1 MSPIETRLARAQQLP
16 NWQLSASAVSCL
28 CAILQNHTSRIPSDE
43 VRGLL
48 AAEAVS
54 LKTLMQQ
61 LMLVAQQFA
70 TAPVSDFLVGAAAL
84 GETGD
89 IHLGANYEFEALP
102 LNCSVHAEQACL
114 SNALL
119 SGETQLRSIAL
130 SAAPCGHCR
139 QFLHEQREATSMT
152 CVLPG
157 NETLLLPELL
167 PQAFGPK
174 QLDVDTFLFEA
185 EDNSY
190 TLSHPPADS
199 DLAQMSKLGLPL
211 LPLSHAPYSQSP
223 AAAVVRTVDG
233 VCHRGV
239 YLENAAFNPSLP
251 AFQSALAQMQMT
263 NSRECGLSHALLL
276 ELEQPTISHAQTSRE
291 AWRTLSNGVLYQ
303 AGVRIE

>member
-1 MSPIETRLARAQQLP
+1 MSPIETRLAQAQQLP

-28 CAILQNHTSRIPSDE
+28 SAILQNHTARIPRRD
-43 VRGLL
+43 VQRLL
-48 AAEAVS
+48 AGEAVS
-54 LKTLMQQ
+54 LETMMQQ

-89 IHLGANYEFEALP
+89 IHLGANYEFAALP
-102 LNCSVHAEQACL
+102 LNYSVHAEQACL

-167 PQAFGPK
+167 PRAFGPK
-174 QLDVDTFLFEA
+174 QLNVDGFLFEA
-185 EDNSY
+185 DHNSY
-190 TLSHPPADS
+190 RLSHPLSNS
-199 DLAQMSKLGLPL
+199 DLAEMSKLGLPL
-211 LPLSHAPYSQSP
+211 LPLSHAPYSLSP
-223 AAAVVRTVDG
+223 SVVVVRTVDG
-233 VCHRGV
+233 VFHRGV

-263 NSRECGLSHALLL
+263 NSRKCGLNDALLL
-276 ELEQPTISHAQTSRE
+276 ELEQPNISHGQISRE
-291 AWRTLSNGVLYQ
+291 AWQTLSKGVLHQ
-303 AGVRIE
+303 AAVRIE